1 MNIYLSPH
9 HDDICFSLG
18 HLAGRAKGELVN
30 LYTISHYVADIGAIR
45 GDAASRI
52 AFITDLRRKED
63 LLFVAS
69 TGLRRH
75 DLGFAEPA
83 VAGRR
88 SFAIDGLNKDADD
101 LSEKLIPYLL
111 ALLPDGST
119 PATANLFCPMGIGG
133 HRNHL
138 STMLAVRNSH
148 AALSARCTIYLY
160 EDLHYASNADM
171 RQAGLVRAKGAYS
184 NHRLSYLAIPLDDRD
199 VKQKMARIGFYASQ
213 HRDAPRM
220 SDFTPAS
227 ALSPQPHEALW
238 RISSSASP

>member
-1 MNIYLSPH
+1 MNIFLSPH

-18 HLAGRAKGELVN
+18 HLARHRKGELVN
-30 LYTISHYVADIGAIR
+30 LYTISHYVADMGKIA
-45 GDAASRI
+45 GDLAARI

-75 DLGFAEPA
+75 DLGFSEPA
-83 VAGRR
+83 VAGRQ
-88 SFAIDGLNKDADD
+88 SFSIDGVNKDADD

-119 PATANLFCPMGIGG
+119 PDTANLFCPMGIGG

-138 STMLAVRNSH
+138 STLLAVRN
-148 AALSARCTIYLY
+148 ADAVLSARCTIFLY
-160 EDLHYASNADM
+160 EDLHYASKADL
-171 RQAGLVRAKGAYS
+171 RRAGLTRARGAYP
-184 NHRLSYLAIPLDDRD
+184 NKKLSYLTIPLSDQD
-199 VKQKMARIGFYASQ
+199 VEQKMKRIAFYESQ
-213 HRDAPRM
+213 HPHAPHI

-227 ALSPQPHEALW
+227 ALSPQPHEAVW
-238 RISSSASP
+238 RISARTSV